1 LTGSAESISILK
13 KIQNGIVLVKKKKQ
27 KSTSCN
33 WVFDRVL
40 PGHRVNPSGQPGHGL
55 CNFFINPARFQPR
68 VDRVP
73 GRPAGP
79 GRVSKHCILDFIPCE
94 QISIQK
100 KEIILK
106 LKKKK
111 KENLFRLLKGPK
123 NFKLHN
129 EKTIY

>member
-1 LTGSAESISILK
+1 M
-13 KIQNGIVLVKKKKQ
+13 Q
-27 KSTSCN
+27 
-33 WVFDRVL
+33 FF
-40 PGHRVNPSGQPGHGL
+40 HQPGP
-55 CNFFINPARFQPR
+55 IPA
-68 VDRVP
+68 P

-111 KENLFRLLKGPK
+111 RQFLSV
-123 NFKLHN
+123 
-129 EKTIY
+129 Y

>member
-1 LTGSAESISILK
+1 LTGSAGSIPILK
-13 KIQNGIVLVKKKKQ
+13 KIQNDVVFVKKNKNKN
-27 KSTSCN
+27 KSQ
-33 WVFDRVL
+33 RVATGFL
-40 PGHRVNPSGQPGHGL
+40 TGFCRVSRVTPGHGL

-68 VDRVP
+68 VGRVP

-106 LKKKK
+106 FKKKRQF
-111 KENLFRLLKGPK
+111 LSV
-123 NFKLHN
+123 
-129 EKTIY
+129 Y